1 MKANYQVGITFNSDK
16 TGSEK
21 NTEQIVEWLQTM
33 MPSITRTRKMITD
46 EFFLAPLE
54 HAVSLCLN

>member
-1 MKANYQVGITFNSDK
+1 MKANYQVEITFNSDK